1 MSKNEYQKKEFAKM
15 LRQDQTIP
23 EILVWSILKNN
34 QFRGLKF
41 RRQHV
46 IDGYVV
52 DFYCQKLKLAIE
64 LDGKSHQYQQ
74 EYDESRQA
82 DIEAKGISVIRIK
95 NYEIRN
101 NIEVLYQRL
110 NAVIQD
116 QNPPSPD

>member
-1 MSKNEYQKKEFAKM
+1 MSRNEYRKKEFAKM

-23 EILVWSILKNN
+23 EILVWSVLKNN

-46 IDGYVV
+46 IDKYVV
-52 DFYCQKLKLAIE
+52 DFYCHELKLAIE
-64 LDGKSHQYQQ
+64 LDGKSHRYQQ

-82 DIEAKGISVIRIK
+82 DIEAKGIRFVRIK

-110 NAVIQD
+110 NAVI
-116 QNPPSPD
+116 